1 MTLRVLSFCGI
12 LRRLEGFMPL
22 DTFLALL
29 LFAFTT
35 SITPGPNNMMLF
47 ASGVNFG
54 FRRTIPHML
63 GIGAGFLLLLLA
75 VGLGLGAL
83 LHVVP
88 VVYTVLK
95 FAGGAYLVWIAWKIG
110 SSRSLSEKQ
119 SSATPMSFLSAAA
132 FQWINPKA
140 WVMAVTAMATYTV
153 PSLYFASVMIVG
165 AAFAAVNVP
174 SVSTWAGFGSAL
186 RDWLSDPVR
195 LKWFNISMAVLLVL
209 SLWPMLR

>member
-1 MTLRVLSFCGI
+1 
-12 LRRLEGFMPL
+12 MPL

-63 GIGAGFLLLLLA
+63 GIGTGFLSLLLG
-75 VGLGLGAL
+75 VGLGLGGL
-83 LHVVP
+83 LQIVP
-88 VVYTVLK
+88 AVYTVLK
-95 FAGGAYLVWIAWKIG
+95 FAGGAYLVWIAWKIAM
-110 SSRSLSEKQ
+110 SRSLSERQ
-119 SSATPMSFLSAAA
+119 SGATPMSFFAAAA

-153 PSLYFASVMIVG
+153 PSLYFASVLIVG
-165 AAFAAVNVP
+165 AAFAVVNVP

-195 LKWFNISMAVLLVL
+195 LKWFNITMAVLLVL
-209 SLWPMLR
+209 SLWPMLK